1 MFDLIVLL
9 CQLMPGGFT
18 SPTKTVGYVGYFVT
32 IFSMVLN
39 SVETSVAQG
48 PVLTS
53 NDHPFHA
60 DKD

>member
-1 MFDLIVLL
+1 MLL

-18 SPTKTVGYVGYFVT
+18 SPTKTVRYVGYFVT

-39 SVETSVAQG
+39 SIEPSVAQG

-53 NDHPFHA
+53 NDHPFHT